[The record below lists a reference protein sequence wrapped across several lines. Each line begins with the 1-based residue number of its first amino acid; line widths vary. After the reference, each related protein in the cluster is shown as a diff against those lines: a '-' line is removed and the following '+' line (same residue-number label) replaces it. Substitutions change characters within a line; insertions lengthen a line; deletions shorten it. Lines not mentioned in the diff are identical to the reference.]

1 MSDRYQSFV
10 LSGPGGLLAKQAGL
24 PQPPKLARYEVGQP
38 VVSGPVLVGGAP
50 GGRLLD
56 SVVSLLK
63 GLGADVRT
71 EVPAGDG
78 EGDSKPEQHAAFVFD
93 ASGISSSAKL
103 RELYD
108 FFHPVARSIA
118 PSGRVIV
125 LGTPPEDCS
134 DASQRIAQRALEG
147 FTRSVGKE
155 FGKGSTANLV
165 YVREGAEGA
174 IESTLR
180 FFLSSRSAY
189 VSAQVVRVGLPGSAP
204 GQAQV
209 KAKAAKAVKEVGN
222 AATVTEPSDWDQP
235 LAGKVALVTGA
246 ARGIGAAIASTMARD
261 GATVVALDIPAAGEA
276 LSKVANRIGGL
287 ALQLDITSP
296 EAPRTLAEYLTS
308 RFGGVDIVV
317 HNAGVTRDKT
327 IARMDESKWDMVL
340 DINLSSQERINDVLL
355 GHDPSVS
362 GKTAVLKDGGR
373 IVSVSS
379 VSGIAGNRGQ
389 TNYAT
394 SKAGVVGLV
403 DAYAPELAKRGG
415 TINAVAPGFIETDM
429 TAAMPLF
436 VREGGRR
443 LNSMLQG
450 GQPVDVAETIA
461 WLAGPASGGVNGNL
475 VRVCGQALIGA

>member
-1 MSDRYQSFV
+1 MSDRYQSFALSSVGGV
-10 LSGPGGLLAKQAGL
+10 LSKQAGL

-56 SVVSLLK
+56 PVVSLLK

-71 EVPAGDG
+71 EPSGDG
-78 EGDSKPEQHAAFVFD
+78 SSGDRNVALVFD
-93 ASGISSSAKL
+93 ASGIGSSAKL
-103 RELYD
+103 RELYE
-108 FFHPVARSIA
+108 FFHPIARSIA

-125 LGTPPEDCS
+125 LGTPPEDCT
-134 DASQRIAQRALEG
+134 DPSQHIAQRALEG
-147 FTRSVGKE
+147 FVRSVGKE

-165 YVREGAEGA
+165 YVREGAEA
-174 IESTLR
+174 AVESTLR

-189 VSAQVVRVGLPGSAP
+189 VSGQVVRVGLPGSTP
-204 GQAQV
+204 GAATT
-209 KAKAAKAVKEVGN
+209 KASGKAAGKSQQS
-222 AATVTEPSDWDQP
+222 ATAKVVEPADWDQP

-246 ARGIGAAIASTMARD
+246 ARGIGEAIASTLARD
-261 GATVVALDIPAAGEA
+261 GATVVALDVPGAGEA

-287 ALQLDITSP
+287 SLQLDITSAA
-296 EAPRTLAEYLTS
+296 APRTLAEYLSS

-327 IARMDESKWDMVL
+327 IANMDDSKWDMVL
-340 DINLSSQERINDVLL
+340 DINLSSQERINDVL
-355 GHDPSVS
+355 VS
-362 GKTAVLKDGGR
+362 DNVLRENGR
-373 IVSVSS
+373 IISVSS

-394 SKAGVVGLV
+394 SKAGVIGLV
-403 DAYAPELAKRGG
+403 EAYAPVLAAQGA
-415 TINAVAPGFIETDM
+415 TVNAVAPGFIETAM
-429 TAAMPLF
+429 TDAMPLF

-461 WLAGPASGGVNGNL
+461 WLASPASAGVNGNL

>member
-1 MSDRYQSFV
+1 MSDRYQSFT
-10 LSGPGGLLAKQAGL
+10 LSSIGSLVSSQAGL
-24 PQPPKLARYEVGQP
+24 PQPPLLARYEVGQP
-38 VVSGPVLVGGAP
+38 VVSGPVLAGGAP

-56 SVVSLLK
+56 GVVSLLK

-71 EVPAGDG
+71 DVPTDAAD
-78 EGDSKPEQHAAFVFD
+78 KHAALVFD
-93 ASGISSSAKL
+93 ASGITSSADL
-103 RELYD
+103 RQLYD
-108 FFHPVARSIA
+108 FFHPTARSIA
-118 PSGRVIV
+118 GSGRVIV
-125 LGTPPEDCS
+125 LGTPPEDT
-134 DASQRIAQRALEG
+134 ASAAERIAQRALEG
-147 FTRSVGKE
+147 FVRAAGKE

-165 YVREGAEGA
+165 YVRPGAEDA
-174 IESTLR
+174 TESTLR
-180 FFLSSRSAY
+180 FFLSARSAY
-189 VSAQVVRVGLPGSAP
+189 VSGQVVRVGQPGSTP
-204 GQAQV
+204 GV
-209 KAKAAKAVKEVGN
+209 KPSARKAAPVP
-222 AATVTEPSDWDQP
+222 EPSDWDQP

-246 ARGIGAAIASTMARD
+246 ARGIGEAIASTLARD
-261 GATVVALDIPAAGEA
+261 GATVVALDVPAAGEA

-287 ALQLDITSP
+287 SLQLDITSP
-296 EAPRTLAEYLTS
+296 DAPTTLAEYLTS

-327 IARMDESKWDMVL
+327 IANMDEKRWDMTL

-355 GHDPSVS
+355 ASGPGAP
-362 GKTAVLKDGGR
+362 GKTAVLKENGR
-373 IVSVSS
+373 IIAVSS

-394 SKAGVVGLV
+394 SKAGVIGLV
-403 DAYAPELAKRGG
+403 DAYAPELAKVGS

-461 WLAGPASGGVNGNL
+461 WFASPASAGVNGNL

>member
-1 MSDRYQSFV
+1 MNDRYQSFV
-10 LSGPGGLLAKQAGL
+10 LSGPGGVLAKQAGL

-38 VVSGPVLVGGAP
+38 VVTGPVLVGGAP

-63 GLGADVRT
+63 GLGAEVRT
-71 EVPAGDG
+71 EVPPKD
-78 EGDSKPEQHAAFVFD
+78 DSGSDSGSAPDKHAALVFD

-108 FFHPVARSIA
+108 FFSPVARSIA

-125 LGTPPEDCS
+125 LGTPPEDCT
-134 DASQRIAQRALEG
+134 DPSQRIAQRALEG

-155 FGKGSTANLV
+155 FGKGSTSNLV

-174 IESTLR
+174 VESTLR

-189 VSAQVVRVGLPGSAP
+189 VSGQVVRVGVPGSAP
-204 GQAQV
+204 GQSQI
-209 KAKAAKAVKEVGN
+209 KAKATKAVQEVGN

-261 GATVVALDIPAAGEA
+261 GATVVALDIPASGEA
-276 LSKVANRIGGL
+276 LSKVANKIGGL

-327 IARMDESKWDMVL
+327 LARMDESKWDMVL

-355 GHDPSVS
+355 SD
-362 GKTAVLKDGGR
+362 KVLKDGGR

-403 DAYAPELAKRGG
+403 DAFAPELAKRGG

-461 WLAGPASGGVNGNL
+461 WLASPASGGVNGNL

>member
-1 MSDRYQSFV
+1 MSDRYQSFALSSIGNV
-10 LSGPGGLLAKQAGL
+10 LTKQAGL

-56 SVVSLLK
+56 PVVSLLK

-71 EVPAGDG
+71 EVPSGAG
-78 EGDSKPEQHAAFVFD
+78 EGSGDKHVALVFD

-108 FFHPVARSIA
+108 FFSPTARSIA

-125 LGTPPEDCS
+125 LGTPPEDCT

-147 FTRSVGKE
+147 FVRSAGKE

-165 YVREGAEGA
+165 YVREGAESA

-189 VSAQVVRVGLPGSAP
+189 VSAQVVRVGVPGSAP
-204 GQAQV
+204 GEPTS
-209 KAKAAKAVKEVGN
+209 KAAKAAP
-222 AATVTEPSDWDQP
+222 AAKVTEPADWDQP

-246 ARGIGAAIASTMARD
+246 ARGIGAAIASTLARD
-261 GATVVALDIPAAGEA
+261 GATVVALDVPMAGEA

-287 ALQLDITSP
+287 SLQLDITAAD
-296 EAPRTLAEYLTS
+296 APRVLSEYLSS

-355 GHDPSVS
+355 SER
-362 GKTAVLKDGGR
+362 VLTDGGR
-373 IVSVSS
+373 IITVSS

-394 SKAGVVGLV
+394 SKAGVIGLV
-403 DAYAPELAKRGG
+403 DAFAPVVAERGA

-429 TAAMPLF
+429 TASMPVF

-450 GQPVDVAETIA
+450 GLPVDVAETIA
-461 WLAGPASGGVNGNL
+461 WLASPASGGVNGNL

>member
-10 LSGPGGLLAKQAGL
+10 LSGPGGGWRRPPGL

-38 VVSGPVLVGGAP
+38 VVTGPVLVGGAP

-63 GLGADVRT
+63 GLGAEVRT
-71 EVPAGDG
+71 EVPPND
-78 EGDSKPEQHAAFVFD
+78 DSGSDSGATPDKHAALVFD

-108 FFHPVARSIA
+108 FFHPVARRIA
-118 PSGRVIV
+118 QSGRVIV
-125 LGTPPEDCS
+125 LGTPPEDCT
-134 DASQRIAQRALEG
+134 DPSQRIAQRALEG

-155 FGKGSTANLV
+155 FGKGSTSNLV

-174 IESTLR
+174 VESTLR

-189 VSAQVVRVGLPGSAP
+189 VSGQVVRVGVPGSAP
-204 GQAQV
+204 GQSQI
-209 KAKAAKAVKEVGN
+209 KAKATKAVKEVGN

-261 GATVVALDIPAAGEA
+261 GATVVALDIPASGEA
-276 LSKVANRIGGL
+276 LSKVANKIGGL

-296 EAPRTLAEYLTS
+296 DAPRALAEYLTS

-394 SKAGVVGLV
+394 
-403 DAYAPELAKRGG
+403 
-415 TINAVAPGFIETDM
+415 
-429 TAAMPLF
+429 
-436 VREGGRR
+436 
-443 LNSMLQG
+443 
-450 GQPVDVAETIA
+450 
-461 WLAGPASGGVNGNL
+461 
-475 VRVCGQALIGA
+475 

>member
-1 MSDRYQSFV
+1 MSDRYQSFA
-10 LSGPGGLLAKQAGL
+10 LSSVGNLVTKQVGL
-24 PQPPKLARYEVGQP
+24 PQPPKLARYEVGQL

-50 GGRLLD
+50 GGRLVD
-56 SVVSLLK
+56 PIVSLLK

-71 EVPAGDG
+71 EVPSDG
-78 EGDSKPEQHAAFVFD
+78 SADGADGAKPERHAALIFD

-125 LGTPPEDCS
+125 LGTPPEDCT

-147 FTRSVGKE
+147 FVRSVGKE

-174 IESTLR
+174 MESTLR

-189 VSAQVVRVGLPGSAP
+189 VSAQVVRVGVPGSAP
-204 GQAQV
+204 GQATG
-209 KAKAAKAVKEVGN
+209 KATKASPAAKVV
-222 AATVTEPSDWDQP
+222 EPSDWDQP

-246 ARGIGAAIASTMARD
+246 ARGIGAAIASTLARD
-261 GATVVALDIPAAGEA
+261 GATVVALDVPASGEA
-276 LSKVANRIGGL
+276 LSKVANRIGGTS
-287 ALQLDITSP
+287 LQLDITAAD
-296 EAPRTLAEYLTS
+296 APRTLADYLRD

-340 DINLSSQERINDVLL
+340 DINLSSQERMNDVLL
-355 GHDPSVS
+355 KDRI
-362 GKTAVLKDGGR
+362 LKDGGR

-379 VSGIAGNRGQ
+379 IGGIAGNRGQ

-394 SKAGVVGLV
+394 SKAGVIGLV
-403 DAYAPELAKRGG
+403 DAFAPELAKRGA

-429 TAAMPLF
+429 TAAMPVF

-450 GQPVDVAETIA
+450 GLPVDVAETIA
-461 WLAGPASGGVNGNL
+461 WLAAPASGGVNGNV

>member
-1 MSDRYQSFV
+1 MNDRYQSFV
-10 LSGPGGLLAKQAGL
+10 LSGPGSVLAKQAGL

-38 VVSGPVLVGGAP
+38 VVSGQVLVGGAP

-56 SVVSLLK
+56 PVISLLK
-63 GLGADVRT
+63 GLGADVST
-71 EVPAGDG
+71 QVPSDNDG
-78 EGDSKPEQHAAFVFD
+78 EGGGDKFAAEVFD

-103 RELYD
+103 RELYE
-108 FFHPVARSIA
+108 FFSPVARRIA
-118 PSGRVIV
+118 GSGRVIV
-125 LGTPPEDCS
+125 LGTPPEDCT
-134 DASQRIAQRALEG
+134 DTAQRIAQRALEG
-147 FTRSVGKE
+147 FVRSVGKE

-165 YVREGAEGA
+165 YVKEGAEGA

-189 VSAQVVRVGLPGSAP
+189 VSAQVVRVGVPGSAP
-204 GQAQV
+204 GQSQV
-209 KAKAAKAVKEVGN
+209 RSKATKAVKEVGN

-246 ARGIGAAIASTMARD
+246 ARGIGAAIASTLARD
-261 GATVVALDIPAAGEA
+261 GATVVALDIPASGEA
-276 LSKVANRIGGL
+276 LSKVANKIGGL

-296 EAPRTLAEYLTS
+296 DAPRALAEYLTS

-327 IARMDESKWDMVL
+327 LARMDDSKWDMVL

-355 GHDPSVS
+355 GE
-362 GKTAVLKDGGR
+362 KVLKDGGR
-373 IVSVSS
+373 IISVSS

-403 DAYAPELAKRGG
+403 DAFAPELAKRGG

-461 WLAGPASGGVNGNL
+461 WLASPASGGVNGNV

>member
-1 MSDRYQSFV
+1 MSDRYQSFALSTIGNV
-10 LSGPGGLLAKQAGL
+10 LTKQVGL

-50 GGRLLD
+50 GGRLTD
-56 SVVSLLK
+56 PVVSLLK
-63 GLGADVRT
+63 GLDADVRT
-71 EVPAGDG
+71 DVPRDGASGDG
-78 EGDSKPEQHAAFVFD
+78 PSDKHVALVFD

-108 FFHPVARSIA
+108 FFSPVARSIA

-125 LGTPPEDCS
+125 LGTPPEDCT
-134 DASQRIAQRALEG
+134 DPSQRIAQRALEG
-147 FTRSVGKE
+147 FTRAVGKE

-165 YVREGAEGA
+165 YVREGAEWA
-174 IESTLR
+174 VESTLR
-180 FFLSSRSAY
+180 FFLSARSAY
-189 VSAQVVRVGLPGSAP
+189 VSAQVVRVGVPGSAP
-204 GQAQV
+204 GQPVARS
-209 KAKAAKAVKEVGN
+209 AKAAP
-222 AATVTEPSDWDQP
+222 AASVVEPADWDQP

-246 ARGIGAAIASTMARD
+246 ARGIGAAIASTLARD
-261 GATVVALDIPAAGEA
+261 GATVVALDVPASGEA
-276 LSKVANRIGGL
+276 LSKVANRIAGL
-287 ALQLDITSP
+287 SLQLDITAAH
-296 EAPRTLAEYLTS
+296 APRTLAEYLSS

-355 GHDPSVS
+355 AD
-362 GKTAVLKDGGR
+362 KVLKDGGR
-373 IVSVSS
+373 IIAVSS

-394 SKAGVVGLV
+394 SKAGVIGLV
-403 DAYAPELAKRGG
+403 DAFAPLLAKRTG
-415 TINAVAPGFIETDM
+415 TINAVAPGFIETEM
-429 TAAMPLF
+429 TAAMPVF

-450 GQPVDVAETIA
+450 GLPVDVAETIA
-461 WLAGPASGGVNGNL
+461 WLASPASGGVNGNV

>member
-1 MSDRYQSFV
+1 MSDRYQSFA
-10 LSGPGGLLAKQAGL
+10 LSSVGNVISKQLGL

-38 VVSGPVLVGGAP
+38 VVTGPVLVGGAP

-56 SVVSLLK
+56 SVASLLK

-71 EVPAGDG
+71 DVPSEG
-78 EGDSKPEQHAAFVFD
+78 EGGSEGGEKYAAFVFD
-93 ASGISSSAKL
+93 ASGISGSAKL

-108 FFHPVARSIA
+108 FFHPIARSIA
-118 PSGRVIV
+118 ASGRVIV
-125 LGTPPEDCS
+125 LGTPPEDCK

-155 FGKGSTANLV
+155 FGKGSTCNLI
-165 YVREGAEGA
+165 YVREGAESA
-174 IESTLR
+174 VESTLR

-189 VSAQVVRVGLPGSAP
+189 VSGQVVRVGVPGSAP
-204 GQAQV
+204 GEST
-209 KAKAAKAVKEVGN
+209 AKAAKASP
-222 AATVTEPSDWDQP
+222 AAKVMEPADWDQP

-246 ARGIGAAIASTMARD
+246 ARGIGEAIASTLARD
-261 GATVVALDIPAAGEA
+261 GATVVALDVPAAGEA

-287 ALQLDITSP
+287 SLQLDITAAD
-296 EAPRTLAEYLTS
+296 APRTLADYLIS

-355 GHDPSVS
+355 KD
-362 GKTAVLKDGGR
+362 KVLKDGGR
-373 IVSVSS
+373 IISVSS
-379 VSGIAGNRGQ
+379 MNGIAGARGQ

-394 SKAGVVGLV
+394 SKAGVIGLV
-403 DAYAPELAKRGG
+403 DAYAPDFAQRGA

-429 TAAMPLF
+429 TAAMPVF
-436 VREGGRR
+436 MREGGRR

-450 GQPVDVAETIA
+450 GLPVDVAETIA
-461 WLAGPASGGVNGNL
+461 WFASPASGGVNGNV
-475 VRVCGQALIGA
+475 VRVDGQALVGA